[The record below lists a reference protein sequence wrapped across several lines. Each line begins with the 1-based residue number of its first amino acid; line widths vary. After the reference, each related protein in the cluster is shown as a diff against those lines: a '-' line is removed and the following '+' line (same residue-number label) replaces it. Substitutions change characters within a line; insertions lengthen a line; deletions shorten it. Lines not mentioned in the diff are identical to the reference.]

1 MAFPMSREYEKGTFK
16 HKMAESG
23 KSSERSGT
31 GTSGCAC
38 NWEAPE
44 AMRGKLQ
51 RDFRIYR
58 FACAR
63 ADKVWADPL
72 YRKHL
77 QIEYYMNDEMK
88 ITGRITAM
96 EYV

>member
-16 HKMAESG
+16 HKMAEAANLPKDLALG
-23 KSSERSGT
+23 LPLVRVQTKCGQIRFT
-31 GTSGCAC
+31 G
-38 NWEAPE
+38 
-44 AMRGKLQ
+44 
-51 RDFRIYR
+51 
-58 FACAR
+58 
-63 ADKVWADPL
+63 
-72 YRKHL
+72 KHL